1 VLNGILFNLSA
12 SFISLSLVLPGLI
25 RTLGG
30 ANMLVG
36 FLAAMDSAG
45 WMLPQLLVGAR
56 VQHYPRKL
64 PVYQASAIL
73 RGSLFVAMVVVVA
86 LAGRLSPSAVLAA
99 LVVLY
104 SLYALAA
111 GWAAI
116 PFQEVVAK
124 TIPPD
129 RRGRYFGLRQ
139 LGGGAATLL
148 VASPVVGLILGG
160 ASPWSFPTSYAVL
173 FGLGCILAIV
183 ALIAFCLVFESPSR
197 EVGPSGT
204 LHEQLRVLPRL
215 WRAQPYLRR
224 FLLYRILSHLA
235 RIATPFYILYA
246 WEELAIPASMT
257 GEYMAIISVVLL
269 LSNLLWSRFS
279 DRQGNRLLL
288 RLGAALTSL
297 APLAAILLPAIGNWA
312 GLLLRANGYLF
323 AGVFVLAGL
332 GDTCMGI
339 GLTSYILEL
348 LPERDRSAGLGLVNT
363 LAGLASM
370 LTILGGTLADL
381 VGYTAL
387 FVVAAFLAG
396 GSLVVSWA
404 LVEPRK
410 ASK

>member
-1 VLNGILFNLSA
+1 
-12 SFISLSLVLPGLI
+12 
-25 RTLGG
+25 
-30 ANMLVG
+30 
-36 FLAAMDSAG
+36 
-45 WMLPQLLVGAR
+45 MLPQLLVGAR

-64 PVYQASAIL
+64 PVYQASAML
-73 RGSLFVAMVVVVA
+73 RGALFVGMVVVVA
-86 LAGRLSPSAVLAA
+86 LAGLLASSAVLTA

-148 VASPVVGLILGG
+148 VASPVVGLVLGS
-160 ASPWSFPTSYAVL
+160 ASPWSFPTNYAVL
-173 FGLGCILAIV
+173 FGLACILAIV
-183 ALIAFCLVFESPSR
+183 ALVTFCLVFESPSH

-204 LHEQLRVLPRL
+204 LHEQLRVLPKL

-224 FLLYRILSHLA
+224 FLLYRILSRLA
-235 RIATPFYILYA
+235 RIAAPFYILYA

-297 APLAAILLPAIGNWA
+297 TPLAALLLPALGNWV
-312 GLLLRANGYLF
+312 GLPLRANGYLF
-323 AGVFVLAGL
+323 AAVFVLAGL
-332 GDTCMGI
+332 GDACMGI

-363 LAGLASM
+363 VAGLASM

-381 VGYTAL
+381 LGYTAL

-396 GSLVVSWA
+396 GSLVVSWT
-404 LVEPRK
+404 LVEPRMQEAGGK
-410 ASK
+410 RQEARGRK